1 MNKINSFFIVLL
13 ISISSFAQS
22 FSIDGSAIRST
33 ITANV
38 NNKTVL
44 YISELEGGLSSYTMN
59 GEKRWTIPTQTPAVL
74 FEIVAAD
81 VNGDENE
88 DVIAA
93 SGDGTIYC
101 YGSTGKLLWK
111 FTSNHKI
118 RFNEVAVV
126 NNGKIQIFAGGND
139 YNLYELNAD
148 GKLVSTTKVEGVF
161 RKIEAGNFI
170 EANKQSLFVMT
181 YNHDKFRWEFMG
193 FLNPETKEI
202 IKSVSIKEKQ
212 LKDLRKAMVTD
223 ISIADINN
231 DNKDDVLFF
240 ADISFTPFMM
250 ALDSEFNVLA
260 QFKATRKEIQRY
272 GHSQGT
278 YLPNSKEIVFKHGG
292 ILFVLDAEGNLLQQ
306 AGKRYGSMVFNDFT
320 FESTSNKLIASGE
333 VDGGNALYFYNLND
347 KKWWETSFEK
357 EGRMLEVEENLNTL
371 YQQTLKFTPPSYQ
384 KKSKKDWVMITSKE
398 IDPQVEKLKG
408 QDIKFVIQKAPKES
422 TDRSHLVE
430 VMGDVALKKDKRG
443 KYLDSR
449 EDIVEM
455 AKDYEKQGQPFTF
468 WAGHG
473 NDPFYIQIETL
484 EQILEVAPNTCYGFV
499 YAEMADV
506 EDPRVKYFV
515 NEYMPRLAKA
525 IRKNNRAKLYF
536 RYKNMFWAAT
546 SHLPLWKDMFFSG
559 KYSDI
564 LVPAS
569 EDTSNRTQD
578 LNLVGRVGMHSG
590 GYVNDYAM
598 RLVDDNPTSWR
609 PLTPGGQNS
618 ISPYLRQGVIMA
630 AYGARY
636 GVIVDNNF
644 TEEPGLNVLFALMK
658 SGVLPI
664 VEPENIQSIGTWHL
678 IKNVDEKLIHSV
690 DNHHNLKQY
699 NSDDVNAVFSLSQMH
714 WAGASIPEYD
724 FSNAALG
731 VKYRWLNYMPEMPYG
746 MVPVAPIESKENLQK
761 KNISYVVSNA
771 KVGFDGEAE
780 IPANQFGEVI
790 KATVEKGEKTL
801 PIIVKGASWSVIK
814 LDKNHS
820 RLIIVDPGY
829 ISPKE
834 RVVTVTFQNNKP
846 KSVVDILSNEDLEV
860 KNNLMRVKV
869 PAGSMRF
876 LDIAY

>member
-13 ISISSFAQS
+13 ISISSFAQN
-22 FSIDGSAIRST
+22 FSIDGNAIRST
-33 ITANV
+33 VTAKV

-44 YISELEGGLSSYTMN
+44 YISELEGGLSSYAIN
-59 GEKRWTIPTQTPAVL
+59 GKKHWSIATQKPAVL

-81 VNGDENE
+81 VNGDKNE
-88 DVIAA
+88 DLIAA

-101 YGSTGKLLWK
+101 YDSTGKLLWK
-111 FTSNHKI
+111 FTSDHKV
-118 RFNEVAVV
+118 RFNEVAVI
-126 NNGKIQIFAGGND
+126 NNGKVQIFAGGND
-139 YNLYELNAD
+139 ANLYELNAD
-148 GKLVSTTKVEGVF
+148 GKLVSITKIEGVF
-161 RKIEAGNFI
+161 RKIEAGNFL
-170 EANKQSLFVMT
+170 EANKKSLFVMT

-193 FLNPETKEI
+193 FLNPETKEVM
-202 IKSVSIKEKQ
+202 KSVSIKEKQ

-223 ISIADINN
+223 IKIADINN

-250 ALDSEFNVLA
+250 ALDSDFNVLA
-260 QFKATRKEIQRY
+260 QFKATKKEVQRY

-278 YLPNSKEIVFKHGG
+278 YLSKSKEIVFKHGG
-292 ILFVLDAEGNLLQQ
+292 ILFVLDSKGKLLQQ
-306 AGKRYGSMVFNDFT
+306 AGQRYGSMVFNDFVY
-320 FESTSNKLIASGE
+320 ESQTNQLIAVGE
-333 VDGGNALYFYNLND
+333 VDGGNALYFYNLN
-347 KKWWETSFEK
+347 KNNWWEKNLEK
-357 EGRMLEVEENLNTL
+357 QGRMLEVEENLNTL
-371 YQQTLKFTPPSYQ
+371 YKQTLNFKLPSYQ
-384 KKSKKDWVMITSKE
+384 KKSDDEWVMITSKE
-398 IDPQVEKLKG
+398 INDKVEKLDG
-408 QDIKFVIQKAPKES
+408 GEIKFVIQKAPKES
-422 TDRSHLVE
+422 TDRSHLVKL
-430 VMGDVALKKDKRG
+430 MGNVALKKDKRG
-443 KYLDSR
+443 KYVSTRD
-449 EDIVEM
+449 EIVQM
-455 AKDYEKQGQPFTF
+455 ARDYEANNQPFTF

-525 IRKNNRAKLYF
+525 IRKNNKAKLYF

-546 SHLPLWKDMFFSG
+546 SYLPLWKDMFFSG
-559 KYSDI
+559 KYNDI
-564 LVPAS
+564 LAPAS

-578 LNLVGRVGMHSG
+578 LNFAGRVGMLVG
-590 GYVNDYAM
+590 GYVDNFAM

-609 PLTPGGQNS
+609 PLSPGGQNS

-630 AYGARY
+630 AYGAKY
-636 GVIVDNNF
+636 GIIFDNNF
-644 TEEPGLNVLFALMK
+644 IEKPGLDLFFALMK

-664 VEPENIQSIGTWHL
+664 VQKEDIQSIGAWHL

-699 NSDDVNAVFSLSQMH
+699 NLDDENAIFSLSQMH
-714 WAGASIPEYD
+714 WAGSSIPEYD
-724 FSNAALG
+724 FSKVALG

-746 MVPVAPIESKENLQK
+746 MVPIAPIESKEDLQK

-771 KVGFDGEAE
+771 KVGFDGDTK
-780 IPANQFGEVI
+780 IPANQFGELI

-801 PIIVKGASWSVIK
+801 PIVVKGASWSVIK

-820 RLIIVDPGY
+820 RLILVDPGY
-829 ISPKE
+829 ITPQE
-834 RVVTVTFQNNKP
+834 REVTIIFQLKQP
-846 KSVVDILSNEDLEV
+846 KSVRDILSNEDLEIT
-860 KNNLMRVKV
+860 NNLIKVKV